1 AKISRMVVGDPTIS
15 PGQTVYS
22 LARGVAQ
29 DDHVE
34 GLPLG
39 TRGGLLFEHVFPLD
53 AEYEFRINES
63 GAGFGLRAVGGEDPT
78 VVTLNGVQIAMLG
91 REDRGRVT
99 LPIAAGPQ
107 VIGVAKLPSAQERG
121 VDDLYSWIAPSSG
134 VTSVSIMGPL
144 GASGP
149 GDTPSRRK
157 LFVCRPEVPEEE
169 MDCAREILSTLA
181 TRAYR
186 RPVTAEDPTVTTLL
200 EFFE

>member
-1 AKISRMVVGDPTIS
+1 
-15 PGQTVYS
+15 
-22 LARGVAQ
+22 
-29 DDHVE
+29 
-34 GLPLG
+34 
-39 TRGGLLFEHVFPLD
+39 
-53 AEYEFRINES
+53 
-63 GAGFGLRAVGGEDPT
+63 
-78 VVTLNGVQIAMLG
+78 
-91 REDRGRVT
+91 EDRGRVT

-121 VDDLYSWIAPSSG
+121 GDDLYSWIAPSSG

-149 GDTPSRRK
+149 CYTPSRRK
-157 LFVCRPEVPEEE
+157 LVVCRPEVPEEE

-200 EFFE
+200 EFFEEGRQLRGFELGIQYALARVLVDPEFIYRFEHEPEDLPEGGVYPLGAYELASRLSFFLWSSRS